1 MVAPIYPTGIYSAG
15 SISSYARKNGASS
28 VKTSEQR
35 YDQVQFSSH
44 LDEMEKRVKET
55 VGQISRQVRIRP
67 THQEIETL
75 RQQVADGT
83 YQANPGEIAAHM
95 LLLEGR

>member
-15 SISSYARKNGASS
+15 NISPYGKKSGAAASR
-28 VKTSEQR
+28 VSEQR

-44 LDEMEKRVKET
+44 LDEMEKRMKET
-55 VGQISRQVRIRP
+55 VGQISQQIRIRP

-75 RQQVADGT
+75 RQQVADGV
-83 YQANPGEIAAHM
+83 YQADPERIAARM
-95 LLLEGR
+95 LLWEGC